1 MIQAGTVQI
10 DLPPLSGPSN
20 PQNEPQTM
28 SNSDPLAFEKGEENP
43 KRAKL
48 PPLKPIKPSNPQ
60 QGRNNNCLSCKK
72 FRPKNQLYCAKC
84 LDKNVSSR
92 DPSALESPLHPKTL
106 SNQHP
111 MVNLSGKK
119 VKKASDSQQGVVQ
132 CATVDLLPSLRFS
145 ISKPQTNSKPSE
157 DNQPM
162 IDPLAGTVKPNL
174 PPSSGPNSDPKSGE
188 VEDDQP
194 MIAISENIDASDP
207 LANDQEEEKVIIDD
221 IVIPLCPNSA
231 SNISEEVLPVKLE
244 PVVET
249 VDPLIESEIDM
260 STLNFE
266 FERDKIVIPC
276 QSSAS
281 KVNEKVLPE
290 PVVVEDKAA
299 RDERLIHNLFTKFI
313 KERQNSSLEEV
324 LKDKKGLQDI
334 LMQFFD
340 SLQVKGQ
347 KVDKNTCLFYKSVL
361 KRIILKES
369 GGKIDIWNFEFES
382 DKIAIPCQSSA
393 SKVNEKVLPEPVV
406 EILDPALMESDIE
419 DERQDDPLAI
429 SQRERDRKRKMA
441 ISRNERL
448 RKKRREI
455 KEEKE
460 AKDECLIH
468 NLFTKFIKER
478 QNSSLEEV
486 LKEEKGLQDTLMQFF
501 DSLHVKGQKVD
512 KNTRLFYKGVL
523 KRIILKESGGKIDIS
538 NFEIE
543 SDKIVIPCQSS
554 ASKVD
559 EEVLPELVVEILD
572 PALIESDTEDECL
585 DDPLATPN
593 RFNGNPK
600 KAEKK
605 EKTLKKEQQVQG
617 LFTAYIKA
625 QGDLT
630 LEELINDKTSLED
643 YLIQFF
649 ANYRKTVKVQ
659 GRNTLVRPAKNTYEI
674 YRSFLKSIIL
684 QKSDDKLDISDQNN
698 FTRFHKF
705 YKNLTKKQENPEL
718 DEEEEHLERK
728 AEKKEET
735 LQNERQI
742 QNLLTEFIEKRRNCS
757 LEEILKDEKELQDI
771 LIQFFDSLSK
781 TKKKTCLLYRSF
793 LKTILFKESHG
804 KIDIS
809 QPKFMRFNMYFQQSL
824 KTLKGQEK
832 DGKTE
837 KTLRKERQILN
848 LFKEFIEK
856 RGNCSLEEILKDEKE
871 LQDVLIQFF
880 DTLSKMKKNSVL
892 VYRSFLKTIIFKKSH
907 GKMDLSQPKFMRFN
921 KYFQEFLKTLN
932 DERPTIQTIP
942 REDLANVFE
951 LGKVLHGILNRT
963 NIDLTKIPQT
973 WENKY
978 HYLAQYITMI
988 ILQVNLGRKERDR
1001 MDLLKKTDF
1010 EIFKHP
1016 KVGRYYQKIVGE
1028 SKYYDADS
1036 LVLESGGVIMFKDNE
1051 FGLNCG
1057 QYLKDYIAK
1066 LDPNCP
1072 YLFPRPMRQGK
1083 CYGFLHQRSVW
1094 YECTKIGV
1102 NQLGKSLPEV
1112 STALGLT
1119 RYTNNILRP
1128 MTIQFMEESG
1138 FSNSEIMDITFHKK
1152 VGTLI
1157 PIPIKKEGIFKEN
1170 LDNSE

>member
-174 PPSSGPNSDPKSGE
+174 PPSSGPNSDPKSSE

-290 PVVVEDKAA
+290 PVVVEEKAA

-406 EILDPALMESDIE
+406 EILDPALIESDIE

-455 KEEKE
+455 
-460 AKDECLIH
+460 
-468 NLFTKFIKER
+468 T
-478 QNSSLEEV
+478 
-486 LKEEKGLQDTLMQFF
+486 
-501 DSLHVKGQKVD
+501 
-512 KNTRLFYKGVL
+512 
-523 KRIILKESGGKIDIS
+523 
-538 NFEIE
+538 
-543 SDKIVIPCQSS
+543 
-554 ASKVD
+554 
-559 EEVLPELVVEILD
+559 
-572 PALIESDTEDECL
+572 
-585 DDPLATPN
+585 
-593 RFNGNPK
+593 
-600 KAEKK
+600 
-605 EKTLKKEQQVQG
+605 
-617 LFTAYIKA
+617 
-625 QGDLT
+625 
-630 LEELINDKTSLED
+630 
-643 YLIQFF
+643 
-649 ANYRKTVKVQ
+649 
-659 GRNTLVRPAKNTYEI
+659 
-674 YRSFLKSIIL
+674 
-684 QKSDDKLDISDQNN
+684 
-698 FTRFHKF
+698 
-705 YKNLTKKQENPEL
+705 
-718 DEEEEHLERK
+718 
-728 AEKKEET
+728 
-735 LQNERQI
+735 
-742 QNLLTEFIEKRRNCS
+742 
-757 LEEILKDEKELQDI
+757 
-771 LIQFFDSLSK
+771 
-781 TKKKTCLLYRSF
+781 
-793 LKTILFKESHG
+793 
-804 KIDIS
+804 
-809 QPKFMRFNMYFQQSL
+809 
-824 KTLKGQEK
+824 
-832 DGKTE
+832 
-837 KTLRKERQILN
+837 
-848 LFKEFIEK
+848 
-856 RGNCSLEEILKDEKE
+856 
-871 LQDVLIQFF
+871 
-880 DTLSKMKKNSVL
+880 
-892 VYRSFLKTIIFKKSH
+892 
-907 GKMDLSQPKFMRFN
+907 
-921 KYFQEFLKTLN
+921 
-932 DERPTIQTIP
+932 
-942 REDLANVFE
+942 
-951 LGKVLHGILNRT
+951 
-963 NIDLTKIPQT
+963 
-973 WENKY
+973 
-978 HYLAQYITMI
+978 
-988 ILQVNLGRKERDR
+988 
-1001 MDLLKKTDF
+1001 
-1010 EIFKHP
+1010 
-1016 KVGRYYQKIVGE
+1016 
-1028 SKYYDADS
+1028 
-1036 LVLESGGVIMFKDNE
+1036 
-1051 FGLNCG
+1051 
-1057 QYLKDYIAK
+1057 
-1066 LDPNCP
+1066 
-1072 YLFPRPMRQGK
+1072 
-1083 CYGFLHQRSVW
+1083 
-1094 YECTKIGV
+1094 
-1102 NQLGKSLPEV
+1102 
-1112 STALGLT
+1112 
-1119 RYTNNILRP
+1119 
-1128 MTIQFMEESG
+1128 EESG
-1138 FSNSEIMDITFHKK
+1138 N
-1152 VGTLI
+1152 
-1157 PIPIKKEGIFKEN
+1157 N
-1170 LDNSE
+1170 W